1 MKILF
6 RLLRFVLAG
15 HVLLGLVA
23 LAQNTGATVTGVVT
37 DPQGS
42 AVPNAQVVLT
52 NDATNVPFTTKT
64 NDDGIYRI
72 TGLLPGTYKADVTRE
87 GFKSTVKDGIGLHVD
102 DQISLNFSLEVGVV
116 SQSVTVQAGVPL
128 IESESSTVGQVIE
141 SRTVVDQPLNGRNI
155 YALVA
160 LTPGVIAQGGTG
172 QPAATSQIWANNN
185 YQIGG
190 GFGNQSSTFLD
201 GAPVNVNYANGTP
214 LTPTQDSIVE
224 FRVETNNVGPQFGAT
239 GGGIITMV
247 TRSGGDTFHGTAY
260 EFLRNKVLDA
270 NTYFGNQAGLAVPA
284 FTQNQYGVAVGGP
297 VVKHRTF
304 FFFSWENFALR
315 QGNTLAMTV
324 PTLAERAGDF
334 SGLSPIYD
342 PCSGNVNAQNTCAS
356 TPAQRT
362 QFAGNVIPAA
372 RLDPT
377 AVAALSY
384 DYPLPNA
391 NGVNNYINNY
401 GTGVNSKQFVGRI
414 DDNISSRQHLFGR
427 YTYESGIY
435 EPVIPFAG
443 LPTVGTGPEPT
454 TVNQFTLSDN
464 YTFNTST
471 VAEVRLAFLR
481 FTWSITPPVPTLDVT
496 KFNWPA
502 SFNTEMAFPYGPGL
516 CINGYSINFLC
527 GNYEQNLRSANNN
540 YSIGGSLTKEIGRH
554 TFKFGADA
562 ERLDDNYGQSNDSSG
577 SYSFSNGMTA
587 LNPLNPGT
595 TGNPFASYL
604 LGYGSGGS
612 ATQLHI
618 PAASQRYYGIYAND
632 QWKVTT
638 NFTLNLGLR
647 WEQPGAFT
655 ERTNRATVFLP
666 QAVSPLA
673 APSGLPLKGNYAL
686 VASPQWSDR
695 TNTQLHW
702 NLFAPRVG
710 FAYRYGQRTAIRG
723 GFGMF
728 FPPIGYNL
736 DLAPGQSP
744 VNSAT
749 TNWLASLD
757 GGITPYDTLH
767 NPFPTGIIQP
777 AGHDP
782 NFETAFYGSG
792 PNSPEPIQPP
802 ARVYQWNFGV
812 QSDLGQGVVLDL
824 TYAGA
829 RGTNLPTLVEN
840 IDTLP
845 DADLSLGSQLIQ
857 TVPNPFFGLAAA
869 GPTLG
874 SEQTVTQQ
882 QLLLPYPQFTAVG
895 SVNKNDRDSYYQA
908 LQASLQKRFGRGGNL
923 LVAYTWWKLI
933 SNVDT
938 LTAWSEGEA
947 GLEGPNGAYGGDQDP
962 NNLRGERSLSGND
975 VSQNVVVSY
984 VLDLPFGRGG
994 KFLSGATGVTDKLV
1008 SGWSF
1013 DGVTTF
1019 QAGFPLGISNAIPA
1033 TLGGTRP
1040 NVVPNCAKSISGGA
1054 VSRLNMWFNTA
1065 CFTQPPAFTFGNESR
1080 EDNTL
1085 RAAGINNW
1093 NVGIAKQLFLIKEQ
1107 YGLTFRTEFFNLFN
1121 RVQFG
1126 PPGTAFGTA
1135 QFGVISSQVNNPRL
1149 IQFGLRFTF

>member
-1 MKILF
+1 MEKKM
-6 RLLRFVLAG
+6 RMFVKFLMLALAG
-15 HVLLGLVA
+15 YVMLVSVG
-23 LAQNTGATVTGVVT
+23 LAQNTGATVAGTVT
-37 DPQGS
+37 DPQGN
-42 AVPNAQVVLT
+42 AVPGADVVLT
-52 NDATNVPFTTKT
+52 SSTTNVPFTTKT
-64 NDDGIYRI
+64 NGSGIYRI
-72 TGLLPGTYKADVTRE
+72 TGLLPGSYRANIAHE
-87 GFKSTVKDGIGLHVD
+87 GFKSTVKDGIELHVD
-102 DQISLNFSLEVGVV
+102 DQISLDFSLQVGTV
-116 SQSVTVQAGVPL
+116 SQSVTVEAGAPL
-128 IESESSTVGQVIE
+128 IESESTTIGQVIE
-141 SRTVVDQPLNGRNI
+141 SRTIEDQPLNGRNV
-155 YALVA
+155 YDLVA
-160 LTPGVIAQGGTG
+160 LAPGVIAQGGTG

-190 GFGNQSSTFLD
+190 GFGNQSSTFID
-201 GAPVNVNYANGTP
+201 GAPINVNYANGTP
-214 LTPTQDSIVE
+214 LTPTQDSIGE
-224 FRVETNNVGPQFGAT
+224 FKIETNNVGPEFGAT
-239 GGGIITMV
+239 GGGIINMV
-247 TRSGGDTFHGTAY
+247 TRSGGDAFHGTAY
-260 EFLRNKVLDA
+260 EFLRNRVLDA

-297 VVKHRTF
+297 VVRNKTF

-334 SGLSPIYD
+334 SAVSPIYD
-342 PCSGNVNAQNTCAS
+342 PCAGKVNSQNTCAAV
-356 TPAQRT
+356 PAQRT
-362 QFAGNVIPAA
+362 QFPGNVIPAS
-372 RLDPT
+372 RQDPT
-377 AVAALSY
+377 SVAALSY

-391 NGVNNYINNY
+391 NGVNNYISNY
-401 GTGVNSKQFVGRI
+401 STGVNSKQFVGRI

-427 YTYESGIY
+427 YTYAGGVY
-435 EPVIPFAG
+435 EPVIPFSG

-454 TVNQFTLSDN
+454 TVNQFVLGDN
-464 YTFNTST
+464 YTINTST
-471 VAEVRLAFLR
+471 IAEVRVAYLR

-540 YSIGGSLTKEIGRH
+540 YSISGSLTKEIGRH
-554 TFKFGADA
+554 TLSFGGQA

-587 LNPLNPGT
+587 LDPLNPGT

-618 PAASQRYYGIYAND
+618 PAASQRYFGLYAND
-632 QWKVTT
+632 QFKLTS
-638 NFTLNLGLR
+638 NLTLNLGLR

-655 ERTNRATVFLP
+655 ERANRATVFLP
-666 QAVSPLA
+666 NAVSPLA
-673 APSGLPLKGNYAL
+673 SPSGLPLKGNFAL
-686 VASPQWSDR
+686 VASPDWTDR
-695 TNTQLHW
+695 TNLQLHW
-702 NLFAPRVG
+702 DQFAPRVG
-710 FAYRYGQRTAIRG
+710 FAYRHGDRTAIRS

-736 DLAPGQSP
+736 LLAPGQSP

-749 TNWLASLD
+749 TSWLASLD
-757 GGITPYDTLH
+757 GGITPYTTLH
-767 NPFPTGIIQP
+767 NPYPTGIIQP

-782 NFETAFYGSG
+782 NFETAFYGSS

-812 QSDLGQGVVLDL
+812 QQDLGGGVALDL

-829 RGTNLPTLVEN
+829 RGTNIPAQSQN
-840 IDTLP
+840 IDALP
-845 DADLSLGSQLIQ
+845 DGDLALGSQLIQ
-857 TVPNPFFGLAAA
+857 TVPNPFFGLSAA
-869 GPTLG
+869 GPTLS

-882 QLLLPYPQFTAVG
+882 QLLLPYPQFTGVG
-895 SVNKNDRDSYYQA
+895 SVNKNDRDTYYHA
-908 LQASLQKRFGRGGNL
+908 LQAKLQKRFGRGGNL
-923 LVAYTWWKLI
+923 LAAYTWAKLI
-933 SNVDT
+933 SNTDT
-938 LTAWSEGEA
+938 LTGWSEGEA
-947 GLEGPNGAYGGDQDP
+947 GLQGALGDQDP

-975 VSQNVVVSY
+975 VSQNLVVSY
-984 VLDLPFGRGG
+984 VLDLPFGRGQRWLG
-994 KFLSGATGVTDKLV
+994 GATGVTDKLV
-1008 SGWSF
+1008 SGWAF

-1019 QAGFPLGISNAIPA
+1019 QAGVPLGISNAIPA
-1033 TLGGTRP
+1033 TLGGNRP
-1040 NVVPNCAKSISGGA
+1040 NVVPNCSKLISGSA
-1054 VSRLNMWFNTA
+1054 VSRLNGWFNTS
-1065 CFTQPPAFTFGNESR
+1065 CFSQPPAFSFGNESR
-1080 EDNTL
+1080 EDNSL

-1093 NVGIAKQLFLIKEQ
+1093 NMGIGKQLLLIDER